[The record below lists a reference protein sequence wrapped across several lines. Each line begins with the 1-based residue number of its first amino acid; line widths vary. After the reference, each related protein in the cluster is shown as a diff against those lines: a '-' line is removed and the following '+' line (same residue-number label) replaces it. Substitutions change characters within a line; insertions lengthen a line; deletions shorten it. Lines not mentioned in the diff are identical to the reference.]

1 MFKKLVKGSI
11 IALFTIALLLPQAS
25 IAKNEEVPVKKIT
38 EMLYPSVLV
47 DLGRVTGSGT
57 IIFSD
62 ERTHESWKEEKI
74 WTFVLTNYHVIR
86 GAITIEEVFDPKQG
100 KNIQKETRRPVHV
113 RLWDYNDFSTAVGT
127 TGRVARIIAWDKDR
141 DLALLRLDDKERKI
155 KHVAKLWPE
164 NVGGPYLFQ
173 TVWAIGSGMSNP
185 PYPTQ
190 GLLSG
195 ISGKDRKGRAL
206 YLSSSP
212 IIFGNS
218 GGAVYRWSSTRKKYE
233 YIGIP
238 SRISIQP
245 MGFSA
250 DAITHMGYFI
260 PIDRIYSLLEDN
272 DYQFI
277 YNDSI
282 SIDECKKARKKK
294 QKPKKEKERIAKENA
309 NIQRVDAQT
318 RGKNNV

>member
-11 IALFTIALLLPQAS
+11 VALFAITLLLPQAS
-25 IAKNEEVPVKKIT
+25 IAQNEEVPVKKIT

-47 DLGRVTGSGT
+47 DLGEGAGSGT
-57 IIFSD
+57 IVFSGK
-62 ERTHESWKEEKI
+62 RTHESWKEEKT
-74 WTFVLTNYHVIR
+74 WTLVLTNHHVIQT
-86 GAITIEEVFDPKQG
+86 AVLIEEVFDPKRG

-127 TGRVARIIAWDKDR
+127 TGRVARILAWDKDR

-155 KHVAKLWPE
+155 KNVAKLWPE
-164 NVGGPYLFQ
+164 DVGGPYLFQ
-173 TVWAIGSGMSNP
+173 TTWAVGSGMGNP

-218 GGAVYRWSSTRKKYE
+218 GGSLWAFSKKRDRYEMIGVPSMVGAYGWGTVIPHIAWSR
-233 YIGIP
+233 P
-238 SRISIQP
+238 ISEIRSFLRENDF
-245 MGFSA
+245 GFVLGDI
-250 DAITHMGYFI
+250 DA
-260 PIDRIYSLLEDN
+260 
-272 DYQFI
+272 
-277 YNDSI
+277 
-282 SIDECKKARKKK
+282 
-294 QKPKKEKERIAKENA
+294 PKKDPDEKDGENKE
-309 NIQRVDAQT
+309 
-318 RGKNNV
+318 K